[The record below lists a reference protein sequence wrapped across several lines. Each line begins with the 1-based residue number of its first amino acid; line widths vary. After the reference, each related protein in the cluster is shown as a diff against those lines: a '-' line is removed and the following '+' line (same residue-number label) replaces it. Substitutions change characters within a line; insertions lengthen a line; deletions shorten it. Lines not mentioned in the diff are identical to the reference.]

1 MTDAAAAAYGTGGAD
16 YRFRGLDFHFTL
28 SHGLFSAAGVDGG
41 TRLLLKVFSQKLDTL
56 FKAPPRTVLD
66 AGCGAGILGI
76 CAARVLA
83 GPGLRVRA
91 QDRDELARRFT
102 LFNARENGVPPA
114 VLTAHTEP
122 LLAGPPDASWDLI
135 LSNLPAKAGNRVL
148 GDFVSRSASLLTTG
162 GVSLVVVVQ
171 PLAALFRS
179 RIQTLGLPLLHDES
193 AGGYTVFM
201 YGPTGG
207 DPGGR
212 ADGNSG
218 PDSGPPGPIRESP
231 LFPGAYPCYHR
242 GGGDFEL
249 EGTPY
254 HIEALEGVRGFDRSG
269 GAVEAAATLVRRLV
283 PAYPRNGPILILE
296 PDQGH
301 FPVWLLRCLG
311 REQAPRIGLAGRN
324 ILALESA
331 RYNLRLSGQGGPE
344 NPAPDPAVFPILDPD
359 LDREALGNFAPGG
372 WGLIAAFPDLVPQT
386 SRIGAYWEGF
396 AALAAP
402 GGTLIISLASTLA
415 ERFDR
420 LKPRGFSRLGD
431 LKRRGFRALG
441 YQKIGN
447 P

>member
-1 MTDAAAAAYGTGGAD
+1 MMDLDAAASAAAAYGTGGVD
-16 YRFRGLDFHFTL
+16 YRFRGVDFHFTL

-41 TRLLLKVFSQKLDTL
+41 TRLLLKVFSQQLDAL
-56 FKAPPRTVLD
+56 AGGRQPRTVLD

-76 CAARVLA
+76 CAARALA

-102 LFNARENGVPPA
+102 LFNARENGVPPE

-122 LLAGPPDASWDLI
+122 LLAGLPGAPWDLI
-135 LSNLPAKAGNRVL
+135 LSNVPAKAGNRVL
-148 GDFVSRSASLLTTG
+148 ADFVSRSASLLKPG
-162 GVSLVVVVQ
+162 GVTLLVAVR
-171 PLAALFRS
+171 PLAALFRA
-179 RIQTLGLPLLHDES
+179 RIQALGLPLLRDES

-201 YGPTGG
+201 YGPGKAGG
-207 DPGGR
+207 GLGG
-212 ADGNSG
+212 
-218 PDSGPPGPIRESP
+218 DSGPPGPIRESP
-231 LFPGAYPCYHR
+231 LFPGAYPFYRR

-269 GAVEAAATLVRRLV
+269 GAVEAAAKLARRLV
-283 PAYPRNGPILILE
+283 PAYPWNGTILIHE

-301 FPVWLLRCLG
+301 FPVWLIRRLG
-311 REQAPRIGLAGRN
+311 REPALRIGLSGRN

-331 RYNLRLSGQGGPE
+331 RYNLMLLEGGPGG
-344 NPAPDPAVFPILDPD
+344 PAPDPAVFPSPDPG
-359 LDREALGNFAPGG
+359 LDREGPEGFAPEG

-396 AALAAP
+396 TALAAA
-402 GGTLIISLASTLA
+402 GGTLIISLNSNMA

-420 LKPRGFSRLGD
+420 LKPRSFSRLGD
-431 LKRRGFRALG
+431 VKRNGFRALG
-441 YQKIGN
+441 YQKAGS
-447 P
+447 